1 MYQRFI
7 KRLLDTLSA
16 TTFAILLII
25 PFVLIAICI
34 KLDSK
39 GPVLFKQ
46 KRAGKDLKPFK
57 VYKFRTMTTNAPK
70 NCPTNNLS
78 DASNYITRSGKIMR
92 KLSIDELPQILNVL
106 KNEMSIVGPRP
117 VILNETD
124 LLTEREKH
132 SANSCKPGITG
143 WAQVNGRDELRIK
156 EKARMD
162 GEYAKK
168 VGLIMDTKCLIMTIW
183 AVLSVRGHKEG
194 HETEHSIIAE
204 KRIDQFDGQIFSD
217 EVS

>member
-70 NCPTNNLS
+70 NCPTNSLS
-78 DASNYITRSGKIMR
+78 DAHNYITRSGKIMR

-143 WAQVNGRDELRIK
+143 WAQVNGRDELRVE
-156 EKARMD
+156 EKAKMD
-162 GEYAKK
+162 GEYARE
-168 VGLIMDTKCLIMTIW
+168 VGFIMDTRCLIKTIT
-183 AVLSVRGHKEG
+183 AVLSVKGHKEG
-194 HETEHSIIAE
+194 HELDNINDNTQQQSAIRSFYAKEE
-204 KRIDQFDGQIFSD
+204 D
-217 EVS
+217 